1 MLGFCGFRGRGV
13 KETGDEEKS
22 ALVGD
27 GLGVVSDTEVVG
39 SVVNVNLTSLG
50 TDKDEISRED
60 RVNTAVWGVDE
71 DKSVADG
78 EEEILGEGLDDVV
91 TPVDCCRG
99 VADGDRVARWVVS
112 VVVRVDDNWSVFGGD
127 RKYTEES
134 LVDVVKA
141 RVADESWGAEDVF
154 PVTIV
159 NDAEEEEVITWLSTK
174 KQTNIEF

>member
-1 MLGFCGFRGRGV
+1 M
-13 KETGDEEKS
+13 
-22 ALVGD
+22 
-27 GLGVVSDTEVVG
+27 
-39 SVVNVNLTSLG
+39 
-50 TDKDEISRED
+50 
-60 RVNTAVWGVDE
+60 
-71 DKSVADG
+71 
-78 EEEILGEGLDDVV
+78 DDVV

-141 RVADESWGAEDVF
+141 RVADESWGADDVF

-159 NDAEEEEVITWLSTK
+159 NDAEEEEVIT
-174 KQTNIEF
+174 